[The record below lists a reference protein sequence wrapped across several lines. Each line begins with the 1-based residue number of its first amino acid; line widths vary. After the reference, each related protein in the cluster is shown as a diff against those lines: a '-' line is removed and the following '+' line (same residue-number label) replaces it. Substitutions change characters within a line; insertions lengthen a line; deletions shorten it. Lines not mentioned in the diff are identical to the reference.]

1 MNVTVVCDN
10 CGSCAFKDFVIKDIS
25 LISHEGKEVTKL
37 KMECRNCK
45 VPYTIVIKKDQD
57 QPVGAGKHIDME
69 AENLIATGTGNPR
82 TNGSFVTRYSDRNQE
97 R

>member
-10 CGSCAFKDFVIKDIS
+10 CGSCAFRDFVIKDIS
-25 LISHEGKEVTKL
+25 FVNHEGKEVTKL

-45 VPYTIVIKKDQD
+45 VPYTVVIKKDQD
-57 QPVGAGKHIDME
+57 QPVGAGKHVDME
-69 AENLIATGTGNPR
+69 AESLIATGNAR
-82 TNGSFVTRYSDRNQE
+82 TDANFVTRYTDRNPV